1 MIKPNQI
8 IAARGLLRWSRDDLA
23 EASGIHAQT
32 IKKIETGDTDN
43 PRSNTLDPIIEAFGR
58 KGVEFIDGGVR
69 EKKDKI
75 RILEGQDAYLK
86 LMDEAFHVLRKSIG
100 KKEIIVANADQSL
113 SPNSVIESQNRLL
126 KFGVNMRFTV
136 CEGDEY
142 LLYPLQNYR
151 YIPKDDFLNSL
162 VVIFDDYLAI
172 TIRGENK
179 ITVIHDDNVAE
190 VFRRQFN
197 KLWNFYKQ
205 PTISSLETKN
215 D

>member
-8 IAARGLLRWSRDDLA
+8 TAARGLLGWSRDDLA
-23 EASGIHAQT
+23 DASGIHAQT
-32 IKKIETGDTDN
+32 IKKIETGSTDN
-43 PRSNTLDPIIEAFGR
+43 PRSNTINPIIEAFGR
-58 KGVEFIDGGVR
+58 NGIEFIDGGVR

-86 LMDEAFHVLRKSIG
+86 LMDEAFHVLRKNNG
-100 KKEIIVANADQSL
+100 RKEIIMANADQRL
-113 SPNSVIESQNRLL
+113 SPNSVIEAQKRLL
-126 KFGVNMRFTV
+126 KAGINMRFTV
-136 CEGDEY
+136 CDEDEY

-151 YIPKDDFLNSL
+151 YIPKEDFLNSL

-190 VFRRQFN
+190 VFRRQFD

-205 PTISSLETKN
+205 PTKSSVEIRN

>member
-75 RILEGQDAYLK
+75 RILEGKDKYLR
-86 LMDEAFHVLRKSIG
+86 LMDEIYRTLKDSPNKEVLVSH
-100 KKEIIVANADQSL
+100 ADQRRSTE
-113 SPNSVIESQNRLL
+113 PVIEAQKRMM
-126 KFGVNMRFTV
+126 KAGIQIKFTV
-136 CEGDEY
+136 CEGDQY
-142 LLYPLQNYR
+142 LLYPLENYR
-151 YIPKDDFLNSL
+151 YIPKKDFLNS
-162 VVIFDDYLAI
+162 VVIVYGDYVSISVGENTSKI
-172 TIRGENK
+172 TI
-179 ITVIHDDNVAE
+179 IHDETIAE
-190 VFRRQFN
+190 VFRRQY
-197 KLWNFYKQ
+197 KTLWNIYKE
-205 PTISSLETKN
+205 PTEALLEK
-215 D
+215 